1 MTQQDFNNEA
11 LRLVGGALAAIVLA
25 ASCNLDLGPDD
36 ITTASA
42 TAALASDLRFMV
54 LSQAKTEGGKP

>member
-11 LRLVGGALAAIVLA
+11 IRWIGGTLAAIVLA

-42 TAALASDLRFMV
+42 TAELASDARFVV
-54 LSQAKTEGGKP
+54 LAEGSKP